1 MEDMDYTSLFIVPK
15 QTGADSPVPIA
26 KRLMKECEEF
36 SHLQEGEARFAFLL
50 SATEVN
56 RHGKQ
61 VLGAVHLP
69 VVQGQLRSMFE
80 WLVNLKFGFNP
91 DFIVIL
97 DQAFWNAAE
106 PIQREILV
114 YHELRHCIHKTDRDG
129 EPRWTEDGRPVFGL
143 IAHDVEEFADTV
155 RRYGA
160 YSEDIQEFIEA
171 IAEGEENKARRR
183 QQAEQS
189 SQ

>member
-36 SHLQEGEARFAFLL
+36 RHLLDGEARFAFLL
-50 SATEVN
+50 SVTEVV
-56 RHGKQ
+56 RSGKQ
-61 VLGAVHLP
+61 VLGEVHLP
-69 VVQGQLRSMFE
+69 VVQGRLRTMFD
-80 WLVNLKFGFNP
+80 WLVGMQFGFTP

-97 DQAFWNAAE
+97 DKAFWDAAE

-143 IAHDVEEFADTV
+143 VGHDVEEFADTV

-160 YSEDIQEFIEA
+160 YSEDIQYFIA
-171 IAEGEENKARRR
+171 AMQEGEENKARQK
-183 QQAEQS
+183 QQTEQS